1 MNFAE
6 TNIIRSAAEMVDR
19 KRVREWK
26 QNKIQLTDRA
36 ASTKGSKWK
45 RLEGG
50 GRKAFNIILE
60 ENLLEWIYDRHSKG
74 LRVSRK
80 LIMKKAKIMYN
91 ERCKE
96 SDEYEDLFIASTGWL
111 RRFMNRYGLLLRRKT
126 TISQH
131 DHQNLIDKIVSDT
144 LFIFEELGSNM
155 VIRLK
160 TL

>member
-1 MNFAE
+1 MFK
-6 TNIIRSAAEMVDR
+6 VDR

-36 ASTKGSKWK
+36 ASTKGSTWK

-60 ENLLEWIYDRHSKG
+60 ENLLEWIYDRRSKG

-80 LIMKKAKIMYN
+80 LIMKKAKIMYD
-91 ERCKE
+91 EQCKE

-111 RRFMNRYGLLLRRKT
+111 RRFMNRYGLSLRRKLQFLST
-126 TISQH
+126 T
-131 DHQNLIDKIVSDT
+131 
-144 LFIFEELGSNM
+144 
-155 VIRLK
+155 LK
-160 TL
+160 A